1 MIMVE
6 HERNENKQAEMPLE
20 QIKYD
25 PAKIKERIKKIKKRR
40 AIINNSLTA
49 VSFVLI
55 GAAVVLL
62 ILFFVSGNDVTID
75 KKRILENLQALYT
88 KSGKMI
94 AVHSK
99 ANLLLLKETV
109 VITFSSLIVPNL
121 LYLGTGMKEFIDRM
135 SVNINLEKGIKH
147 LLDCIVFNCEA
158 IGNGFQQIVSTLQ
171 RNFSSIPHGFQ
182 EILTHIGEKIEQ
194 IRK

>member
-1 MIMVE
+1 MVE
-6 HERNENKQAEMPLE
+6 HERNENKQAGMPLE

-25 PAKIKERIKKIKKRR
+25 PTKIKDRLKRIKKRR
-40 AIINNSLTA
+40 TIINNSLTA

-55 GAAVVLL
+55 GAAIVLL
-62 ILFFVSGNDVTID
+62 ILFFVSGNDITID
-75 KKRILENLQALYT
+75 KRRILENLQALYT
-88 KSGKMI
+88 KNGKMI

-99 ANLLLLKETV
+99 ANLLLLKETA

-121 LYLGTGMKEFIDRM
+121 LYLGTGMKEFIDRI

-147 LLDCIVFNCEA
+147 LWDYIVFNCKA
-158 IGNGFQQIVSTLQ
+158 IGNGFRQIVSTLQ
-171 RNFSSIPHGFQ
+171 RNFAPIQHGFQ
-182 EILTHIGEKIEQ
+182 EILTQIGEIIEQ

>member
-1 MIMVE
+1 MVR
-6 HERNENKQAEMPLE
+6 HERDEQNKQAGMPLE

-55 GAAVVLL
+55 GAAIALL
-62 ILFFVSGNDVTID
+62 ILFFVSGNDITID

-88 KSGKMI
+88 KNGKMI
-94 AVHSK
+94 AAHSK
-99 ANLLLLKETV
+99 ANLLLLKETA

-121 LYLGTGMKEFIDRM
+121 LYLGTGMKECIDRM
-135 SVNINLEKGIKH
+135 SVNINPEKGIKH
-147 LLDCIVFNCEA
+147 LWDCIVFNCVA

-171 RNFSSIPHGFQ
+171 RNFSPILHGFQ
-182 EILTHIGEKIEQ
+182 EILTQIGEKIEQ

>member
-1 MIMVE
+1 MVR
-6 HERNENKQAEMPLE
+6 HERDEQNKQAGMPLE

-55 GAAVVLL
+55 GVAIVLL
-62 ILFFVSGNDVTID
+62 ILFFVSGNDITID

-88 KSGKMI
+88 KNGKMI
-94 AVHSK
+94 AAHSK
-99 ANLLLLKETV
+99 ANLLLLKEPAI
-109 VITFSSLIVPNL
+109 ITFSSLIVPNL
-121 LYLGTGMKEFIDRM
+121 LYLGTGMKECIDRM
-135 SVNINLEKGIKH
+135 SVNINPEKGIKH
-147 LLDCIVFNCEA
+147 LWDYIVFNCVA

-171 RNFSSIPHGFQ
+171 RNFSPIPHGFQ
-182 EILTHIGEKIEQ
+182 EILTQIGEKIEQ

>member
-1 MIMVE
+1 MFE
-6 HERNENKQAEMPLE
+6 HERNENKQAGMPLE

-55 GAAVVLL
+55 GAAIVLL
-62 ILFFVSGNDVTID
+62 ILFFASGNNITID

-88 KSGKMI
+88 KNGKMI
-94 AVHSK
+94 ATHSK
-99 ANLLLLKETV
+99 ANLLLLKETA

-135 SVNINLEKGIKH
+135 SVNINPEKGIKH
-147 LLDCIVFNCEA
+147 LWDCIVFNCEA
-158 IGNGFQQIVSTLQ
+158 IGNGFQ
-171 RNFSSIPHGFQ
+171 
-182 EILTHIGEKIEQ
+182 EILTQIGEKIEQ

>member
-1 MIMVE
+1 MVE
-6 HERNENKQAEMPLE
+6 HERNENKQAGMPLE

-62 ILFFVSGNDVTID
+62 ILFFVSRNDVTID

-94 AVHSK
+94 AVHLK
-99 ANLLLLKETV
+99 ANLLLLKETAI
-109 VITFSSLIVPNL
+109 ITFSSLIVPNL

-135 SVNINLEKGIKH
+135 SVNINPEKGIKH

-182 EILTHIGEKIEQ
+182 EILTQIGEKIEQ